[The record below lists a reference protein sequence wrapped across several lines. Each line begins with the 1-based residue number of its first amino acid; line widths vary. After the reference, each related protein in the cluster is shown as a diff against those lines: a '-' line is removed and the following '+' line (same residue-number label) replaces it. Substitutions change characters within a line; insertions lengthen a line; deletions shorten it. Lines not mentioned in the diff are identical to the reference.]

1 MILCVS
7 YVKIIEMFFF
17 FFGANSS
24 KISQFRQTTFQIATY
39 GLYSTTVFNSLAL
52 DTISVHWSILL
63 LINILVTLNKR
74 ILTFLTQ

>member
-24 KISQFRQTTFQIATY
+24 KISQFKQTTFQIATY
-39 GLYSTTVFNSLAL
+39 GL
-52 DTISVHWSILL
+52 
-63 LINILVTLNKR
+63 
-74 ILTFLTQ
+74 